1 MADNFV
7 ESVVTGTKEV
17 SDTGLNLNGGTLP
30 LDVTLSSGAGVV
42 DGSLAND
49 KKEPIANAVVVA
61 IPEPKYRKRQSRN
74 QRTATDQ
81 NGRFTLRGL
90 HPGEYTVYA
99 WEILEG
105 DDDQDPDFLKS
116 LEGQGSTVKVD
127 KSSRQSVALKVI
139 PAPADQP

>member
-1 MADNFV
+1 MQVDCGCLCRV
-7 ESVVTGTKEV
+7 DSVGIVGR
-17 SDTGLNLNGGTLP
+17 DIGG
-30 LDVTLSSGAGVV
+30 VR
-42 DGSLAND
+42 D

-61 IPEPKYRKRQSRN
+61 IPEPKYRKRQSRY

-81 NGRFTLRGL
+81 DCRFTLRGL

-105 DDDQDPDFLKS
+105 DDYQDPDFLKS